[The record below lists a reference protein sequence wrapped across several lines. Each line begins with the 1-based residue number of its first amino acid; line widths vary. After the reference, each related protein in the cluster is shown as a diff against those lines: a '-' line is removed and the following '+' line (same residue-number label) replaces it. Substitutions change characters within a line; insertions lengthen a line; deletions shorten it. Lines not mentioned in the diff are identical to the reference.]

1 VAEFAA
7 FHQHMLQS
15 LIVVNYAQLIEPS
28 FELQI
33 QPVFC
38 TEDKERP
45 LSRGIRIHIIHTH
58 PLTLISFQIVAVQ
71 NILEL
76 CIICRILYFL
86 FTFKCGSSQCLGI
99 EWEQTFTGDRE
110 QKSATAAALSNS
122 QSIVVTSLQ
131 HLSRCQAL
139 IN

>member
-15 LIVVNYAQLIEPS
+15 LIVVNYAQMIEPS

-38 TEDKERP
+38 TEDGERP
-45 LSRGIRIHIIHTH
+45 LSQGIRIHIIHTH
-58 PLTLISFQIVAVQ
+58 PLTLVSFQIVAVQ

-76 CIICRILYFL
+76 CIICRVVFFFFL
-86 FTFKCGSSQCLGI
+86 L
-99 EWEQTFTGDRE
+99 
-110 QKSATAAALSNS
+110 
-122 QSIVVTSLQ
+122 
-131 HLSRCQAL
+131 
-139 IN
+139 

>member
-15 LIVVNYAQLIEPS
+15 LIVVNYAQMIEPS

-38 TEDKERP
+38 TEDEERP
-45 LSRGIRIHIIHTH
+45 LSQGIRIHIIHTH

-71 NILEL
+71 IILEL
-76 CIICRILYFL
+76 CIICRVLYFL
-86 FTFKCGSSQCLGI
+86 FTLSVALHSVLG
-99 EWEQTFTGDRE
+99 
-110 QKSATAAALSNS
+110 
-122 QSIVVTSLQ
+122 
-131 HLSRCQAL
+131 
-139 IN
+139 